1 MADAETPLIPF
12 ILGVVE
18 AKCLGP
24 YVVGKGSSKGNGMEK
39 LPVVKNSYKELHD
52 VVMAPIRSR
61 LLMTGLALGVFSEMV
76 EFRSA
81 PDIAASKGF
90 HPGNTERFLNAL
102 TTIGLVEKSKGL
114 YRNLP
119 EAGAFLA
126 GDSPTYLGPF
136 LRMVRQMCVEPLE
149 GLDVLIK
156 DGPAPKTKEQD
167 IAAEDFWSEATRAG
181 AGWVTG
187 GVGQELAHIVSALP
201 EFPGFRRML
210 DLGGGHGMFALYFVQ
225 AHSTMTA
232 VVFDRPGVVPVAER
246 FIREWDMDGRVSVMP
261 GDFLTGEIGE
271 SYDLVWACS
280 TLNFAR
286 HDLDNV
292 VLKVFNALNPGGI
305 FISFQ
310 DGMTHEGTRPDTMLG
325 HLGHAM
331 RMGLDIHF
339 TRGEI
344 CEAML
349 RSGFRSVQSQTIETP
364 VGAMDLDIGRK
375 EKNA

>member
-1 MADAETPLIPF
+1 M
-12 ILGVVE
+12 
-18 AKCLGP
+18 K
-24 YVVGKGSSKGNGMEK
+24 K
-39 LPVVKNSYKELHD
+39 LPVVQSSYKKLHD
-52 VVMAPIRSR
+52 MVMAPVRSR
-61 LLMTGLALGVFSEMV
+61 LLMTGLALDVFSEME

-90 HPGNTERFLNAL
+90 HPENTERFLNAL
-102 TTIGLVEKSKGL
+102 TTIGLVEKTNGL
-114 YRNLP
+114 YRNRP

-126 GDSPTYLGPF
+126 GDSPTYLGSF
-136 LRMVRQMCVEPLE
+136 FEMAQKMCVEPLE

-156 DGPAPKTKEQD
+156 EGPTPKTNEQD
-167 IAAEDFWSEATRAG
+167 FAAEDLWSEATRAG

-187 GVGQELAHIVSALP
+187 GVGHALAHIVSALP
-201 EFPGFRRML
+201 EFPGFRKML

-246 FIREWDMDGRVSVMP
+246 FIREWEMGERVSVMP
-261 GDFLTGEIGE
+261 GDFLAGDIGE
-271 SYDLVWACS
+271 GYDLVWACS

-286 HDLDNV
+286 HDLDKV
-292 VLKVFNALNPGGI
+292 ISKVFKALNPGGI

-310 DGMTHEGTRPDTMLG
+310 DGMTHEQTRPDTMLG
-325 HLGHAM
+325 HLGYAM

-349 RSGFRSVQSQTIETP
+349 RSGFRSVRSQTLETP
-364 VGAMDLDIGRK
+364 VGGMDLDIGRK
-375 EKNA
+375 